1 MSVTKLVT
9 LGFYNSSQGVGMKW
23 RLFLEEGW
31 GSSLC
36 LSGHSL
42 DCHPQ
47 CQKKLW
53 EASSLCSHE
62 LLCTV
67 TCLLLSAPSSV
78 LGKGWQEAA
87 GTWASSSRINYETMV
102 KGQ

>member
-1 MSVTKLVT
+1 MSVTQLVT

-31 GSSLC
+31 GSSLW

-67 TCLLLSAPSSV
+67 TGCCPPQAQFLV
-78 LGKGWQEAA
+78 KA
-87 GTWASSSRINYETMV
+87 GRKLQGHGPAVAGSIMR
-102 KGQ
+102 